1 MIQVE
6 FDNTTHKLVM
16 GQIELG
22 AEELS
27 FEYGL
32 GRPKPDPPAIPKV
45 TKTYK
50 SIPLNLARVKTYK
63 SIPTPNFP

>member
-1 MIQVE
+1 M
-6 FDNTTHKLVM
+6 VM
-16 GQIELG
+16 GQIELV

-32 GRPKPDPPAIPKV
+32 GRPKFEPDPPAIPKV
-45 TKTYK
+45 TETYK
-50 SIPLNLARVKTYK
+50 SMPLNLARVKTYK